1 MDYFD
6 TSFLVPFFVA
16 EPASDRVEQLLKRQ
30 TAGES
35 ATSRWTRVEFS
46 AAIARQVRIGRL
58 GTERARQVEAAF
70 DELTTESFAILSPAA
85 ADFEV
90 AQRFLRRYETGLR
103 AGDALHLAIANNHA
117 AMAIYSLDEGMLK
130 AGRLLGLPVKSG
142 IRLP

>member
-16 EPASDRVEQLLKRQ
+16 ESASDRVEQFLKRQ
-30 TAGES
+30 PAGES
-35 ATSRWTRVEFS
+35 ATSRWTLVEFS

-58 GTERARQVEAAF
+58 STERARQVEAEF
-70 DELTTESFAILSPAA
+70 DELATESFAILLPAA
-85 ADFEV
+85 ADFEG
-90 AQRFLRRYETGLR
+90 ARRFLRRYETGLR

-117 AMAIYSLDEGMLK
+117 ALAIYSLDEGMLK